1 MGGLVVLSAVEGL
14 FRAFCVL
21 SKIAI
26 LAKIENVGCL
36 PLFENVKS

>member
-1 MGGLVVLSAVEGL
+1 MALSAVEGL
-14 FRAFCVL
+14 FRAFCIL

-26 LAKIENVGCL
+26 LAKIDNVGCL